1 VHPDVGARRAEAE
14 GLEVVV
20 VVHPEQLRT
29 EPAGF
34 GDEGFGALSG
44 LELRLGDPQA
54 VDGDRLDQAGH
65 AAAR

>member
-1 VHPDVGARRAEAE
+1 
-14 GLEVVV
+14 
-20 VVHPEQLRT
+20 VHPEQLRT